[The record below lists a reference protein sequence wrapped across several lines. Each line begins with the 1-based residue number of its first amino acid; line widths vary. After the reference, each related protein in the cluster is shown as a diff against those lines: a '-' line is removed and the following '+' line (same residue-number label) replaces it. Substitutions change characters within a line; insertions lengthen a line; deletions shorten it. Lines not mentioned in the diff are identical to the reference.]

1 MAFSF
6 MTKCNSQI
14 KKLKTKIKPKRIK
27 TCCKNKYKFFNL
39 VTTTKCSAD
48 TKTAFL
54 NIQTHKTKDY

>member
-1 MAFSF
+1 

-27 TCCKNKYKFFNL
+27 TCCKNEYKFFNL

-48 TKTAFL
+48 TKTDFSKYS
-54 NIQTHKTKDY
+54 NT